1 MGKGRKARTVPI
13 SRQTAATLRIYIRKY
28 RSGASAND
36 PLFCGRSGKDPITTA
51 GIGYIVKKYAG
62 IVRQRDRSLVPIA
75 VSNHTLRHSRA
86 THWLT
91 EGVSMDVIS
100 KLLGH
105 SSTVIT
111 QHVYAKVTAEL
122 EAKALSKVE
131 DRVLSDF
138 EYSKQKEDELES
150 WFASVFL

>member
-1 MGKGRKARTVPI
+1 
-13 SRQTAATLRIYIRKY
+13 
-28 RSGASAND
+28 
-36 PLFCGRSGKDPITTA
+36 
-51 GIGYIVKKYAG
+51 
-62 IVRQRDRSLVPIA
+62 
-75 VSNHTLRHSRA
+75 
-86 THWLT
+86 
-91 EGVSMDVIS
+91 MDVIS

-131 DRVLSDF
+131 DRMLSDF